1 MELATLLQKRI
12 AIFAI
17 LGVSAFIG
25 LIWTV
30 GDGVVEYASWY
41 VRPEGATQVLG
52 EKTESP
58 VSCLPKETMEQFFVD
73 TQKTITLYSPD
84 KTVIFP
90 LDSLKSCYVAKGCG
104 TEGFTCKEGA
114 ITLDTACVS
123 AYFKKSPLGVEQ
135 TKLVTGET
143 VVAQVKVQDWSVNY
157 ENLAEQLAKAIENE
171 IKYCQVTKEE
181 EQTRQN
187 IGNLQ
192 LVVSDELPG
201 MKGSDF
207 TKRFLE
213 VDISKGKGYF
223 WNDGV
228 YQVLTTISGAR
239 LPKEGI
245 YTISSLELSKYFSS
259 SDLSYITRNAQSTDY
274 VVIHK

>member
-1 MELATLLQKRI
+1 MEFATLLQKRI
-12 AIFAI
+12 AIVAI
-17 LGVSAFIG
+17 LGISAFIG

-41 VRPEGATQVLG
+41 VRPEGGTQVLG

-58 VSCLPKETMEQFFVD
+58 VSCLPKETIEQFFID

-104 TEGFTCKEGA
+104 TEGFTCKEGT
-114 ITLDTACVS
+114 ISLDSACV
-123 AYFKKSPLGVEQ
+123 AAFFKKAPLGVEQ

-157 ENLAEQLAKAIENE
+157 DNLAEQLTKAIENE

-201 MKGSDF
+201 MVGGDF
-207 TKRFLE
+207 TLRFLE

-228 YQVLTTISGAR
+228 YQVLSTIPGAR

-245 YTISSLELSKYFSS
+245 YTVSSLALSKYFSS
-259 SDLSYITRNAQSTDY
+259 SDLSYINRNAQGSDY
-274 VVIHK
+274 VVVHK